1 MQQNITSVQKVF
13 FSINKSNPPQLSV
26 TAAGTVNSSGW
37 HDGKLI
43 ARVYAAPPQDGI
55 QEFDFVATIPTG
67 LVLWVMSPISGDTMI
82 KMEPWMEGVRVYSA
96 TNFVATLLSEVTCAV
111 GQGTLEQYHLH
122 TSTYTPN
129 TLGIPPLVL
138 YGQKD
143 PRLAG
148 GNGNANGRP

>member
-1 MQQNITSVQKVF
+1 MQQNITSVQKVC

-37 HDGKLI
+37 NDGELI
-43 ARVYAAPPQDGI
+43 ARVYVTPPQDGI
-55 QEFDFVATIPTG
+55 QEFDFVAKIPDG
-67 LVLWVMSPISGDTMI
+67 VVLWVMSPISGDATI

-96 TNFVATLLSEVTCAV
+96 TNFVATLLSEGACAV
-111 GQGTLEQYHLH
+111 GQGTLEQHYLH

-129 TLGIPPLVL
+129 TLGTPPLVL
-138 YGQKD
+138 YGPKD